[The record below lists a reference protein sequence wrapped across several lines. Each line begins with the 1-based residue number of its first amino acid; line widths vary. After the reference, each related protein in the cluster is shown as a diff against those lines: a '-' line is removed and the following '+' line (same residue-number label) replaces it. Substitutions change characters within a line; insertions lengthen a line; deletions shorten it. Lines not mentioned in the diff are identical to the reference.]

1 MDTGGTIALL
11 LVLLGLGYLS
21 VATLRTTLRG
31 GPGPG
36 DPPAS
41 HPRVDP
47 AGFPVL
53 ARPRGAF
60 DRGGQR
66 RSRRART
73 DAVAAAIHTARER
86 ATARRTSAVPGG
98 RPSPSGGRS
107 STRLP

>member
-1 MDTGGTIALL
+1 MDTGGTVTLV

-21 VATLRTTLRG
+21 VATLRVTLRG

-47 AGFPVL
+47 AGFPVA
-53 ARPRGAF
+53 ARPHR
-60 DRGGQR
+60 DGQR

-73 DAVAAAIHTARER
+73 AAAAAAVHTARER
-86 ATARRTSAVPGG
+86 ATARGTSAVAGG
-98 RPSPSGGRS
+98 RPSPSAGRS